1 MEKITRRAAIRALSL
16 SAGGVMLAPMLNR
29 GHFLSSAFAADA
41 LTPAPLADLE
51 AAARKEGKVVAYL
64 NDDFKSWQDGFKA
77 KYPGIEVEVFVAP
90 TAELINKLVTES
102 VAGAPT
108 ADVIMSPNT
117 QRKTLGDAGLIAPTR
132 LDSETKIGEGFLDP
146 EGFYHPVYVLLIPML
161 YNTNS
166 TKDFPHDIYELADPK
181 WKDKIAFD
189 RPQNLTIA
197 ANFLASRRGEWGDDK
212 WKKWLDGLVANN
224 VFLTADATSAYEA
237 VLRGERPLG
246 IGTLNDV
253 LAQKPGTP
261 VAAGFYDGGVV
272 PFFQNLWAG
281 AKGSGPNAGKLF
293 INYVL
298 SEEGQRLVA
307 ADGRSPVL
315 DIDTPVAVSK
325 LLPAGAKVYA
335 ASNLND
341 FFGNVQTYS
350 ELYDQ
355 LWPG

>member
-1 MEKITRRAAIRALSL
+1 MLSL
-16 SAGGVMLAPMLNR
+16 SA
-29 GHFLSSAFAADA
+29 SAFALSPILGNGLLGSAFA
-41 LTPAPLADLE
+41 QELTPTALAELE
-51 AAARKEGKVVAYL
+51 AAALQEGKLVAYL
-64 NDDFKSWQDGFKA
+64 NADFQSWQDGFKA

-90 TAELINKLVTES
+90 TAEIINKLVTES
-102 VAGAPT
+102 VTGVPT

-117 QRKTLGDAGLIAPTR
+117 QRKTLVDAGVVAPAR
-132 LDSETKIGEGFLDP
+132 LDSESKIAEGFLDP
-146 EGFYHPVYVLLIPML
+146 EGYYHPVYVLLIPML

-166 TKDFPHDIYELADPK
+166 LTDFPHDIFELADPK

-197 ANFLASRRGEWGDDK
+197 ASFLASRRSEWGDEK
-212 WKKWLDGLVANN
+212 WRSWLDGLVANN

-237 VLRGERPLG
+237 VLRGEREIG

-253 LAQKPGTP
+253 LAQAEGTP

-281 AKGSGPNAGKLF
+281 GKGESPNAGKLF

-307 ADGRSPVL
+307 EEGRSPVL

-325 LLPAGAKVYA
+325 LLPAGASVYE
-335 ASNLND
+335 ASKLADYFN
-341 FFGNVQTYS
+341 NVQTYA

>member
-1 MEKITRRAAIRALSL
+1 VEKITRRTALRTLSL
-16 SAGGVMLAPMLNR
+16 ASAVALAPFL
-29 GHFLSSAFAADA
+29 GSGLLSSAFAEDLASK
-41 LTPAPLADLE
+41 PLAELE
-51 AAARKEGKVVAYL
+51 AAALKEGKLVAYL
-64 NDDFKSWQDGFKA
+64 NADFQSWQDGFKA

-90 TAELINKLVTES
+90 TAEIINKLVTES
-102 VAGAPT
+102 VTGVTT

-117 QRKTLGDAGLIAPTR
+117 QRKTLVDAGVVAPAR
-132 LDSETKIGEGFLDP
+132 LDSESKIAGGFLDP
-146 EGFYHPVYVLLIPML
+146 EGYYHPVYVLLIPML

-166 TKDFPHDIYELADPK
+166 LKDFPHDIFELADPK

-197 ANFLASRRGEWGDDK
+197 ASFLASRRAEWGDEK
-212 WKKWLDGLVANN
+212 WRQWLDGLVANN

-237 VLRGERPLG
+237 VLRGEREIG

-253 LAQKPGTP
+253 LAQAEGTP

-281 AKGSGPNAGKLF
+281 AKGSSPNAGQLF

-307 ADGRSPVL
+307 AEGRSPVL

-325 LLPAGAKVYA
+325 LLPAGASVYEA
-335 ASNLND
+335 GKLADYFN
-341 FFGNVQTYS
+341 NVQDYA